1 MHFHLNFVFLLIDH
15 HFFPSQNFLIKKSN
29 TLKRVERGDF
39 SADDKD
45 EEPRTPMTPLPNP
58 PKRTKGTTGTKMD
71 VFSFETD
78 AMMERKSGNTLL
90 KLETLKVPMG
100 FAQNH
105 RTDVLKY
112 WRTKKEDDEF
122 KKLVALALGASASH
136 MTVEKTFCV
145 LQDILNDGNKECT
158 DDYLEKHSF
167 LQLNE
172 VWVDGEDLRL
182 LEGVLRDVAVAAEFY
197 L

>member
-1 MHFHLNFVFLLIDH
+1 
-15 HFFPSQNFLIKKSN
+15 
-29 TLKRVERGDF
+29 
-39 SADDKD
+39 
-45 EEPRTPMTPLPNP
+45 MTPLPNP

-100 FAQNH
+100 FAQNY

-122 KKLVALALGASASH
+122 KKLVALALGASASQ

-145 LQDILNDGNKECT
+145 LQDILNAGNKERT
-158 DDYLEKHSF
+158 DDYVEKRSF

-172 VWVDGEDLRL
+172 EWVEGEELRL
-182 LEGVLRDVAVAAEFY
+182 KKLKY
-197 L
+197 ST